1 MKLCIYPGTFNP
13 IHNVHLAV
21 AEFALNYYKFDTVLF
36 IPAYKPPHKEIDDDL
51 ATHRYNMVKLA
62 IEGNTK
68 FQISNIE
75 YQNERFSY
83 TYFTVL
89 ELYKRYKPEGKINI
103 LIGTDAFREID
114 SWKFADD
121 LKKQAH
127 FIVFPRTNNFNEKN
141 FQRFTEWHY
150 DYEFA
155 PMEFIDLSSTV
166 LRSRIYKGK
175 PNAGVVPDKVLEYIK
190 ENGLYQ
196 D

>member
-1 MKLCIYPGTFNP
+1 MRLCIYPGTFNP
-13 IHNVHLAV
+13 IHNVHLAI
-21 AEFALNYYKFDTVLF
+21 AEFALKHYKFDTVLF
-36 IPAYKPPHKEIDDDL
+36 IPAYKPPHKEIDDEL

-62 IEGNTK
+62 IEGNTQ

-127 FIVFPRTNNFNEKN
+127 FIVFPRTKNFHEKN

-155 PMEFIDLSSTV
+155 PMDFIDLSSTV
-166 LRSRIYKGK
+166 LRSRVYKGK
-175 PNAGVVPDKVLEYIK
+175 NNNGVVPDKVLEYIK

>member
-1 MKLCIYPGTFNP
+1 MRLCIYPGTFNP

-51 ATHRYNMVKLA
+51 ANHRYNMVKLA
-62 IEGNTK
+62 IEGNTR

-89 ELYKRYKPEGKINI
+89 ELQKRYKPEGKINL

-114 SWKFADD
+114 SWKYADD
-121 LKKQAH
+121 LKKEVH
-127 FIVFPRTNNFNEKN
+127 FIVFPRTKNFHEKN
-141 FQRFTEWHY
+141 FQRFTEWRY

-166 LRSRIYKGK
+166 LRSRVYKGK
-175 PNAGVVPDKVLEYIK
+175 PNNGVVPDKVLEYIK
-190 ENGLYQ
+190 DNGLYQ
-196 D
+196 G

>member
-1 MKLCIYPGTFNP
+1 MNICIFPGTFNP
-13 IHNVHLAV
+13 IHNAHVKI
-21 AEFALNYYKFDTVLF
+21 AEFALNNFKFDKIIF
-36 IPAYKPPHKEIDDDL
+36 IPAYIPPHKEINNIN
-51 ATHRYNMVKLA
+51 AEHRYNMVKLA
-62 IEGNTK
+62 IEGNTQ

-127 FIVFPRTNNFNEKN
+127 FIVFPRTKNFHEKN

-155 PMEFIDLSSTV
+155 PMDFIDLSSTV
-166 LRSRIYKGK
+166 LRSRVYKGK
-175 PNAGVVPDKVLEYIK
+175 NNNGVVPDKVLEYIK

>member
-1 MKLCIYPGTFNP
+1 MRLCIYPGTFNP
-13 IHNVHLAV
+13 IHNVHLAI
-21 AEFALNYYKFDTVLF
+21 AEFALKHYKFDTVLF
-36 IPAYKPPHKEIDDDL
+36 IPAYKPPHKEINDEL

-62 IEGNTK
+62 IEGNTQ

-89 ELYKRYKPEGKINI
+89 ELYKRYRPEGKINI

-127 FIVFPRTNNFNEKN
+127 FIVFPRTKDFHEKN

-166 LRSRIYKGK
+166 LRSRVYKGK
-175 PNAGVVPDKVLEYIK
+175 NNNGVVPDKVLEYIR

>member
-1 MKLCIYPGTFNP
+1 MRLCIYPGTFNP
-13 IHNVHLAV
+13 IHNVHLTV
-21 AEFALNYYKFDTVLF
+21 AEFALRYYKFDTILF
-36 IPAYKPPHKEIDDDL
+36 IPAYKPPHKEIDDAM

-62 IEGNTK
+62 IEGNTR

-83 TYFTVL
+83 TYFTVV

-121 LKKQAH
+121 LKKQVH
-127 FIVFPRTNNFNEKN
+127 FIVYPRTKNFHEKN
-141 FQRFTEWHY
+141 FQRFTEWNY

-175 PNAGVVPDKVLEYIK
+175 PCNGLLPDKVLDYIK

-196 D
+196 A

>member
-1 MKLCIYPGTFNP
+1 MRLCIYPGTFNP
-13 IHNVHLAV
+13 IHNVHLAI
-21 AEFALNYYKFDTVLF
+21 AEFALKHYKFDTVLF
-36 IPAYKPPHKEIDDDL
+36 IPAYKPPHKEIDDEL

-62 IEGNTK
+62 IEGNTQ

-89 ELYKRYKPEGKINI
+89 ELYKRYRPEGKINI

-127 FIVFPRTNNFNEKN
+127 FIVFPRTKDFHEKN

-155 PMEFIDLSSTV
+155 PMDFIDLSSTV
-166 LRSRIYKGK
+166 LRSRVYKGK
-175 PNAGVVPDKVLEYIK
+175 NNNGVIPDKVLEYIK
-190 ENGLYQ
+190 DNGLYQ

>member
-36 IPAYKPPHKEIDDDL
+36 IPAYKPPHKEIDDEL

-62 IEGNTK
+62 IEGNTR

-127 FIVFPRTNNFNEKN
+127 FIVFPRTKNFHEKN

-166 LRSRIYKGK
+166 LRSRIYKSK
-175 PNAGVVPDKVLEYIK
+175 PTAGVVPDKVLEYIK

-196 D
+196 G

>member
-1 MKLCIYPGTFNP
+1 MRLCIYPGTFNP
-13 IHNVHLAV
+13 IHNVHLAI
-21 AEFALNYYKFDTVLF
+21 AEFALKHYKFDTVLF
-36 IPAYKPPHKEIDDDL
+36 IPAYKPPHKEIDDEL

-62 IEGNTK
+62 IEGNTQ

-89 ELYKRYKPEGKINI
+89 ELYKRYRPEGKINI

-121 LKKQAH
+121 LKKHAH
-127 FIVFPRTNNFNEKN
+127 FIVFPRTKDFHEKN

-155 PMEFIDLSSTV
+155 PMDFIDLSSTV
-166 LRSRIYKGK
+166 LRSRVYKGK
-175 PNAGVVPDKVLEYIK
+175 NNNGVVPDKVLEYIK

>member
-13 IHNVHLAV
+13 IHNVHLAI

-36 IPAYKPPHKEIDDDL
+36 IPAYKPPHKEIDDEL
-51 ATHRYNMVKLA
+51 ANHRLNMVKLA
-62 IEGNTK
+62 IEGNTR
-68 FQISNIE
+68 FGLSNIE

-83 TYFTVL
+83 TYYTVL
-89 ELYKRYKPEGKINI
+89 ELQKRYNPEGKINM

-121 LKKQAH
+121 LKKLVH
-127 FIVFPRTNNFNEKN
+127 FIVFPRTANFHEKN
-141 FQRFTEWHY
+141 FQRFTEWRY

-175 PNAGVVPDKVLEYIK
+175 ANNGVVPDKVLEYIK